1 MPGTL
6 LLRAGDEKKL
16 ELGAGRP
23 DLEAAQRRDDSRS
36 THVDAP
42 VGNHADAG
50 SIPAASTINLL
61 FLLIILWSDL
71 GVGQARDKSTLLYVD
86 F

>member
-50 SIPAASTINLL
+50 SIPAASTSFDIYFNYLPVVETACTPHA
-61 FLLIILWSDL
+61 FQHGIM
-71 GVGQARDKSTLLYVD
+71 G
-86 F
+86 